1 MIFFLTLTFRGPFY
15 SEKNI
20 WGYGVNYYSVPL
32 SKNYQNIRS
41 RCLVHKFFF
50 IDIFNDINQ
59 ALEQPIGKAPI
70 PISKM

>member
-1 MIFFLTLTFRGPFY
+1 MSEDLSIGRIL
-15 SEKNI
+15 SEKKI

-41 RCLVHKFFF
+41 RCLVRKFFF

-59 ALEQPIGKAPI
+59 ALKQPIGKAPI